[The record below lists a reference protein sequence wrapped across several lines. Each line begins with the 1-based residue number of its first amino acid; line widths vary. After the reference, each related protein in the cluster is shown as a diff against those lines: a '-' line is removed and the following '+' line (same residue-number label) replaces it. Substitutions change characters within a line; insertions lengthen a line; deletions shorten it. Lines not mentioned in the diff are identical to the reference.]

1 MVWDHLKV
9 DPPGRVLLVL
19 RLHHVAQAGV
29 GQGLGEVRV
38 GRHEAVVV
46 EARPQVG
53 RAQPEG
59 LPLGAAGP
67 AQGPVVLGGQVGA
80 EQRLQQLGN
89 RGQGEGSES
98 QDWGRT
104 LLPGLPM

>member
-1 MVWDHLKV
+1 MGTSVV
-9 DPPGRVLLVL
+9 DPPRCVLLVL

-46 EARPQVG
+46 EAGPQVG
-53 RAQPEG
+53 RAQAEG

-67 AQGPVVLGGQVGA
+67 AEGPVVLRGQVGA
-80 EQRLQQLGN
+80 EQRLQQLGS
-89 RGQGEGSES
+89 RGRGEDS
-98 QDWGRT
+98 QDWGRI
-104 LLPGLPM
+104 LLLHV